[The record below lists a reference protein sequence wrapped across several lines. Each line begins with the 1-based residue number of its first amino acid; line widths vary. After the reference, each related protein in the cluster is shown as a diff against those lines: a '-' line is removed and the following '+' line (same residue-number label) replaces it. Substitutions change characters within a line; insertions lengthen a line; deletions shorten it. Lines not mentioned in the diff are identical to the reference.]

1 MKITEIVSTPALEE
15 SLTGA
20 IGKGLI
26 GLGKKLG
33 GKAAGHAD
41 DAAKAAG
48 KTADDVPQSWQDKLY
63 KASKE
68 QRAAAELA
76 KANADKFAK
85 AMENLEPVIT
95 KRLKQF
101 LLWESLLEYWYKV
114 SQLHAKY
121 PGSDEED
128 EQNPEFIKER
138 TRLRGQLIIQ
148 WLTPKI
154 SNLLVSTGGKAM
166 NAATFGFPV
175 IQSLIKKIPYA
186 GPIAVDLTKP
196 AVRAAVTLFILS
208 PPGAR
213 WLAEVTAEIADPI
226 GSLPTLAKNFYDYLT
241 DNLPKEEPAAGAAD
255 TGAKDDAGG
264 TSSGGTAPSG
274 QAGQPASGQNNRM
287 DFNKLQKVL
296 PYDFSAKDI
305 NDKKDYS
312 K

>member
-1 MKITEIVSTPALEE
+1 MKITEIVSTPELEE

-154 SNLLVSTGGKAM
+154 SNLVLSAGGKAM
-166 NAATFGFPV
+166 NAATFGIPV
-175 IQSLIKKIPYA
+175 IQSLLKRIPYA
-186 GPIAVDLTKP
+186 GPVVVDLTKP
-196 AVRAAVTLFILS
+196 AVRAAVTAFIMT
-208 PPGAR
+208 PGGAR
-213 WLAEVTAEIADPI
+213 WLAEVTAEFADPI
-226 GSLPTLAKNFYDYLT
+226 GSLPTLANNIYNWLT
-241 DNLPKEEPAAGAAD
+241 DNLPKEEPAADGKAD
-255 TGAKDDAGG
+255 AGAKDDAGG
-264 TSSGGTAPSG
+264 TSTGGAAASG
-274 QAGQPASGQNNRM
+274 QAGQPAGEKIDRM
-287 DFNKLQKVL
+287 DFNRPAKIA
-296 PYDFSAKDI
+296 PYDFTVADVL
-305 NDKKDYS
+305 DKKHR
-312 K
+312 